1 MKTFHKILIITTI
14 LLITTAFLP
23 GVCLAIEDNAQQKEA
38 SVGMDVDML
47 SDVLNYFPDNDTIVA
62 EGNAQIRV
70 KGQNTVLQADKIT
83 FHRDTQI
90 VVAEQNVKIIKN
102 QMTMSG
108 SYIKMDLSKE
118 SALVDHP
125 VTQIAMIHIQARD
138 ATLYSDNIEALK
150 GNAQVSEKMNL
161 VLASSSFDQ
170 FHDTKQ
176 EMIDSI
182 VENADYKRRT
192 QYKIKT
198 KEMIIKADEYKN
210 NITLKTADVYVGKR
224 KIATIPSITISTD
237 KSFAEMET
245 MLPEF
250 GQTQQTGMFMGPSQ
264 LFNLPFGTTMKA
276 SPVIAFDTSKFG
288 AGGMV
293 RLRNSHNRT
302 LLGYTSVKSLFILA
316 GEQDLIGDDTKLRYT
331 ANSYVNDWFLGDR
344 LPEYSV
350 EVVYKHPDIKV
361 QDLGITVRQRYAAGY
376 MADSRND
383 WRINS
388 TNQQNLPDSGDGD
401 GQLRFKAQG
410 EVYKTKPIF
419 TWRNMKFNWTGQYD
433 LTAYGKGDVATVVRT
448 GPNLIYKAKR
458 FKLNLNYFLSGI
470 GGKSPFVFDQYYY
483 GRSNLSGVMEYK
495 INKYVSVGYYG
506 SANLSKDNWDHRLIA
521 ENRLYT
527 KIGPEDFKLCFG
539 YDTVRRRTLMD
550 VNMLIGSEN
559 SNIEF
564 EKMRVIDPEKLEKP
578 KKKSFWESVWPRK
591 KKRVKADL

>member
-1 MKTFHKILIITTI
+1 VGNNFLKT
-14 LLITTAFLP
+14 LLNTHHNNTFINNDGIFT

-224 KIATIPSITISTD
+224 KIATIPSITFNQINLCGNGNAASRVRPNSTD
-237 KSFAEMET
+237 RD
-245 MLPEF
+245 
-250 GQTQQTGMFMGPSQ
+250 
-264 LFNLPFGTTMKA
+264 
-276 SPVIAFDTSKFG
+276 VYG
-288 AGGMV
+288 AV
-293 RLRNSHNRT
+293 
-302 LLGYTSVKSLFILA
+302 
-316 GEQDLIGDDTKLRYT
+316 
-331 ANSYVNDWFLGDR
+331 
-344 LPEYSV
+344 
-350 EVVYKHPDIKV
+350 
-361 QDLGITVRQRYAAGY
+361 TVG
-376 MADSRND
+376 S
-383 WRINS
+383 I
-388 TNQQNLPDSGDGD
+388 
-401 GQLRFKAQG
+401 
-410 EVYKTKPIF
+410 
-419 TWRNMKFNWTGQYD
+419 
-433 LTAYGKGDVATVVRT
+433 
-448 GPNLIYKAKR
+448 
-458 FKLNLNYFLSGI
+458 FLSEQHESI
-470 GGKSPFVFDQYYY
+470 SSVLLTQAI
-483 GRSNLSGVMEYK
+483 RS
-495 INKYVSVGYYG
+495 
-506 SANLSKDNWDHRLIA
+506 
-521 ENRLYT
+521 
-527 KIGPEDFKLCFG
+527 
-539 YDTVRRRTLMD
+539 RR
-550 VNMLIGSEN
+550 NG
-559 SNIEF
+559 
-564 EKMRVIDPEKLEKP
+564 
-578 KKKSFWESVWPRK
+578 
-591 KKRVKADL
+591 AA